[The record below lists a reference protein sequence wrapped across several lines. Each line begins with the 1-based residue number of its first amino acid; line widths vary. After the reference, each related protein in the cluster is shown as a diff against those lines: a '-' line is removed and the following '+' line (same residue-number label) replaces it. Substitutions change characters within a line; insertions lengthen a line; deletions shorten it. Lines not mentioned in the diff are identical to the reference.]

1 MGYLIFLQAMIL
13 PHTQGLPAL
22 VLIMPMLA
30 LTCIIPSALA
40 GVNFDAYSS
49 CDACV
54 AAGFGW
60 SIAKSKCG
68 GYANRD
74 CSLCEVLPVVANL
87 SHECSLAVA
96 SAWGKHVPCTT
107 AHECYGARI
116 HNDLQRWRTGG
127 GGITRDHFLAAQQ
140 KFGMRKLSHY
150 QIVSG
155 QLYRDEKCMFEPRC
169 RGIEYFLHWLLAE
182 DAARDA
188 SAPKLPDMELLLNSA
203 DNPLVYKG
211 DAASAQLPVFSFSVD
226 GQYGDIMYPA
236 WTFWSGGP
244 AISLYPRG
252 LGRFDIKRDSIIAAG
267 AIKPWDNRKD
277 VAFFR
282 GARTTPQRDAIIR
295 FSNEHPDL
303 MDAAYTPNYKKE
315 SGA

>member
-1 MGYLIFLQAMIL
+1 MIIEQWL
-13 PHTQGLPAL
+13 SALMLML
-22 VLIMPMLA
+22 VLVL
-30 LTCIIPSALA
+30 PSAL
-40 GVNFDAYSS
+40 GGKFDVYSS
-49 CDACV
+49 CDACI

-60 SIAKSKCG
+60 SVAKSKCG

-74 CSLCEVLPVVANL
+74 CSLCEALPADGDV
-87 SHECSLAVA
+87 SHEYSLAVA
-96 SAWGKHVPCTT
+96 TALRDYTPCTT

-116 HNDLQRWRTGG
+116 HSDLQRWRMGG
-127 GGITRDHFLAAQQ
+127 GGITRDQFLAAQQ

-150 QIVSG
+150 QIVAG

-182 DAARDA
+182 DAARGGA
-188 SAPKLPDMELLLNSA
+188 KLPDMELLLNPA

-267 AIKPWDNRKD
+267 ATKPWDGRKD
-277 VAFFR
+277 LAFFR
-282 GARTTPQRDAIIR
+282 GARTTPQRDAIVR